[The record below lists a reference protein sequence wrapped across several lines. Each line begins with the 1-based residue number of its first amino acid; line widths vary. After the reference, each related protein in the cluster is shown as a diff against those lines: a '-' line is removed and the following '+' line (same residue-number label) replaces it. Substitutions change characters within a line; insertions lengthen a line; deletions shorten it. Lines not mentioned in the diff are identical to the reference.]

1 MKMTDI
7 YQAAIKGTLRSV
19 RGVDGTLLAI
29 VNDTPLTLDLFWIDY
44 VGDHAGDS
52 DVGWRVGYQGALLEA
67 NGGSMTLGC
76 NPENYWLI
84 KTRHSG
90 AFVSVIEAT
99 TADRFVSLSGSDL
112 LDPNDIGGIPEPS
125 NSMIIP
131 ADGPAVLVGMGELP
145 NGNIVTREQFWQRL
159 PDSYSLAPGETR
171 LVNFTISTGM
181 QQSSS
186 DTKTATES
194 VSASA
199 SAGWG
204 PFSASVSASL
214 SKSSTSTHQVTV
226 STQQT
231 SLVSTSYSND
241 GKAPVMFL
249 NWQLA
254 DVITVFDK
262 KGRSLASV
270 VSGTTPTVVSGPF
283 EVEEGSVHRRE
294 PETQQIAADGPTD
307 LPRLLEVRPAVEA
320 GR

>member
-1 MKMTDI
+1 MRMTDP

-19 RGVDGTLLAI
+19 RGNDGTLLEI
-29 VNDTPLTLDLFWIDY
+29 VNDTPLALDLFWIDY
-44 VGDHAGDS
+44 VGDHAGNSDS
-52 DVGWRVGYQGALLEA
+52 GWRVGYQGALLEA
-67 NGGSMTLGC
+67 NGGRTTLGC

-99 TADRFVSLSGSDL
+99 TANRFVSLSGSDL

-125 NSMIIP
+125 DSVIIP
-131 ADGPAVLVGMGELP
+131 PDGPAVLVGMGELP
-145 NGNIVTREQFWQRL
+145 NGNVVTREQFWQRL

-171 LVNFTISTGM
+171 LVNFTITTGM

-186 DTKTATES
+186 DTKTATDS

-241 GKAPVMFL
+241 GKSPVMLL

-262 KGRSLASV
+262 KGQSLASV
-270 VSGTTPTVVSGPF
+270 ISDTTPTVVSGPF
-283 EVEEGSVHRRE
+283 EVDEGSVHRRE
-294 PETQQIAADGPTD
+294 PETQLIAADGPTD
-307 LPRLLEVRPAVEA
+307 LSRLLEIRPAVGA

>member
-1 MKMTDI
+1 MRMTDT

-29 VNDTPLTLDLFWIDY
+29 VNDTPLALDLFWIDY

-52 DVGWRVGYQGALLEA
+52 DAGWRVGYQGALLEA

-125 NSMIIP
+125 DSMIIP
-131 ADGPAVLVGMGELP
+131 PDGPAVLVGMGELP

-171 LVNFTISTGM
+171 QVNFSITTGM

-241 GKAPVMFL
+241 GKSPVMLL

-262 KGRSLASV
+262 KGQSLASV
-270 VSGTTPTVVSGPF
+270 ISGTTPTVVSGPF
-283 EVEEGSVHRRE
+283 EVDEGSVHRRE
-294 PETQQIAADGPTD
+294 PETQQLAADGPTD
-307 LPRLLEVRPAVEA
+307 LPRLLEVRPGVGA